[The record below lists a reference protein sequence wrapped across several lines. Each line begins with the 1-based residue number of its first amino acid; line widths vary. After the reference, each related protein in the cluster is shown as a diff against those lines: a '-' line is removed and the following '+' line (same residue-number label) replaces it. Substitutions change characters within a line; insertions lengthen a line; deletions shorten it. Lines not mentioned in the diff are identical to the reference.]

1 MPTRV
6 DLPDNTFNDPT
17 SEDEGD
23 EGDDGVPKPAAAN
36 DDESEDSEA
45 ILLER
50 ARINADLGK

>member
-6 DLPDNTFNDPT
+6 DLPDNTFHDPS

-23 EGDDGVPKPAAAN
+23 NGVPQAAAAN
-36 DDESEDSEA
+36 DDASEDTEA

-50 ARINADLGK
+50 ARINANLGK

>member
-1 MPTRV
+1 MPTIM
-6 DLPDNTFNDPT
+6 DGPDNTFHDPS
-17 SEDEGD
+17 SED

-50 ARINADLGK
+50 ARINANLGK